1 MALTDSPDSVQGGAG
16 VSVLV
21 ALDLVNLG
29 GEVATHD
36 GHLLLQAA
44 KTGVTERRGP
54 SGVLNVS
61 HHPPP
66 IAPLT
71 TLTHTSPH
79 VTPAMPRP
87 HHRGK
92 KRQQRSRV
100 NIEIRGGLG
109 RRPLVVCVCWRGP
122 QFPTHSLNSCT
133 HSFTTKLI
141 PSKTRSLT
149 HYNTHSRIRPKTQSE
164 NLLSQQ
170 HILTF
175 AHTRVHWQ
183 SQSLPHKLIQFFLE
197 SHGTHNRSHSQLIHS
212 SRTLLI
218 YSYY

>member
-92 KRQQRSRV
+92 RDNREAELILRF
-100 NIEIRGGLG
+100 GGLG
-109 RRPLVVCVCWRGP
+109 RRPWWCVCAGGVHNYSL
-122 QFPTHSLNSCT
+122 THLLLY
-133 HSFTTKLI
+133 SFTRKLI
-141 PSKTRSLT
+141 YSKTHSLT
-149 HYNTHSRIRPKTQSE
+149 HYNAHSRIH
-164 NLLSQQ
+164 LS
-170 HILTF
+170 
-175 AHTRVHWQ
+175 
-183 SQSLPHKLIQFFLE
+183 SQSI
-197 SHGTHNRSHSQLIHS
+197 N
-212 SRTLLI
+212 
-218 YSYY
+218 